1 MARGNFLGVTRREPL
16 KRLARLTATVVLG
29 SVVLAGC
36 GDDEGSGSTSG
47 GKAGSGS
54 SASESPSPSES
65 ASESASESPSASQPR
80 GPLKGD
86 IVGKGYAF
94 DLPDGWSDTTAKARK
109 LQATID
115 TAATEDTPSNGFSD
129 NLNIGYNNVGEA
141 TLDQL
146 EATVPSQLK
155 KLVQKGD
162 LEVLPRTDI
171 AGVEAIHHRAPAALG
186 STKYFLE
193 QYAAITDEGNMA
205 IVTFSFSREVPESE
219 RNDVISTVLD
229 SWQWA

>member
-1 MARGNFLGVTRREPL
+1 M

-29 SVVLAGC
+29 SLVLAGC
-36 GDDEGSGSTSG
+36 GNDDDPGSTSG
-47 GKAGSGS
+47 GKATSSS
-54 SASESPSPSES
+54 SASEST
-65 ASESASESPSASQPR
+65 SESASESPSETASESEPS
-80 GPLKGD
+80 GPLEGD

-94 DLPDGWSDTTAKARK
+94 DLPDGWSDTTKKAKS
-109 LQATID
+109 LQASID
-115 TAATEDTPSNGFSD
+115 TAATEDSPSNGFAD
-129 NLNIGYNNVGEA
+129 NLNVGYNNVGEA